1 MQVGIEVREIIG
13 VFELCKVDKKREA
26 GEVTEVTEVSEVGI
40 EVREIIGVFDLCEVD
55 KKREAG
61 KVTEVSEVSDVG
73 AVGAVG
79 EVTKSSRGWNGDSLS
94 FIRSDLS

>member
-13 VFELCKVDKKREA
+13 VFE
-26 GEVTEVTEVSEVGI
+26 
-40 EVREIIGVFDLCEVD
+40 LCEVD

-79 EVTKSSRGWNGDSLS
+79 EVTKNSRGWNGDILS